1 MSDTKTK
8 TKSKTPNPTK
18 KVEVLIPKRFKGDD
32 ARTVSVNGRYLT
44 IPTGRVFSVDR
55 EFAEVVFNASLAD
68 DDAEKHRAALA
79 KD

>member
-1 MSDTKTK
+1 MSDKK
-8 TKSKTPNPTK
+8 TKSTPKTPTG
-18 KVEVLIPKRFKGDD
+18 KVEVFIPKRFKGDD

-68 DDAEKHRAALA
+68 DDAEKNRAALS

>member
-1 MSDTKTK
+1 MSDKKTNPIK
-8 TKSKTPNPTK
+8 KPNPDK
-18 KVEVLIPKRFKGDD
+18 KVEVFIPKRFKGDD

-68 DDAEKHRAALA
+68 DDAEKNRAALS